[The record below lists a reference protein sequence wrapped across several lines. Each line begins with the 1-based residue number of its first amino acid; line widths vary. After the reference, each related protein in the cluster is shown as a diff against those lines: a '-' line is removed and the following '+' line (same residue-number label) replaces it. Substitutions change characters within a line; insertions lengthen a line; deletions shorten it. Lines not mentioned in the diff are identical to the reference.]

1 MGGEP
6 VTRRIDRTLA
16 VSRPGSLAQIGRKGL
31 TADNAEGRRRP
42 GPLTGGYYWFPT
54 QAGETIA
61 WSVLTCHDLG
71 FDPDDGHFDM
81 WPSVIDRLA
90 SVWRRDAGRL
100 RRLLGVHCYGLPRGR
115 IARPDRRFL
124 VLHGADAPV
133 ADWLPIVVERF
144 HLDARSVRPL
154 YDEHEETFTRDRQAM
169 NAEFGLSIG
178 RSRTEDGEGRC

>member
-6 VTRRIDRTLA
+6 VTRRTDRTLS
-16 VSRPGSLAQIGRKGL
+16 VSRLGWLTQTGRMSL
-31 TADNAEGRRRP
+31 TAEKNGRSRRP
-42 GPLTGGYYWFPT
+42 APLTGGYYWFPT
-54 QAGETIA
+54 RAGDTIT

-90 SVWRRDAGRL
+90 SVWRRDVVRL

-115 IARPDRRFL
+115 ITRPARQFL

-144 HLDARSVRPL
+144 NLDIRSVRPL

-169 NAEFGLSIG
+169 NAEFGLSVG
-178 RSRTEDGEGRC
+178 RPVTEGREDLC